1 LRLNIFKAKSEQKL
15 TDSISPSVPYEKLEP
30 RKPTELL
37 HQEKLGET
45 IPIEFDEI
53 APKFLTISKLDFS
66 GTEIHSG
73 IIKDPTS
80 IGGIRYV
87 VIQPRLSIQDKKNFD
102 IIKKLL
108 MTELSISLTEIKSKK
123 DAEKR
128 LRKKIAQLIK
138 NFFMISKFFL
148 S

>member
-1 LRLNIFKAKSEQKL
+1 MCTVDQTE
-15 TDSISPSVPYEKLEP
+15 YEKPEP
-30 RKPTELL
+30 KNTTELL
-37 HQEKLGET
+37 QQKLGEK
-45 IPIEFDEI
+45 IPIEFDAI
-53 APKFLTISKLDFS
+53 ASKFLTISKLDFS

-128 LRKKIAQLIK
+128 LRKKIAQLIRKFKLEIPTK
-138 NFFMISKFFL
+138 NFSKISYYAIRDFI
-148 S
+148 

>member
-1 LRLNIFKAKSEQKL
+1 MRLNIFKAKSDQKL
-15 TDSISPSVPYEKLEP
+15 TDPISSSLPYENPEP
-30 RKPTELL
+30 KKPTELL
-37 HQEKLGET
+37 HQKLCET

-123 DAEKR
+123 R
-128 LRKKIAQLIK
+128 R
-138 NFFMISKFFL
+138 
-148 S
+148 